1 MEGGFRSDEI
11 GGRIFYRQR
20 QQNKLLSGA
29 AGKEPEEAG
38 KGSGR
43 AGLFRLL
50 PLIHGIIAEGA
61 RRHLGDLLATGSG
74 GLNGL
79 AIEQGSLDAFVIA
92 VDELV
97 DIGLEVGLDHLF
109 GEADVA
115 VETVNDEM
123 NALARDRVVLVG
135 DPSQK

>member
-1 MEGGFRSDEI
+1 M
-11 GGRIFYRQR
+11 
-20 QQNKLLSGA
+20 SGA
-29 AGKEPEEAG
+29 AGKDPEEAG
-38 KGSGR
+38 KGAGR

-50 PLIHGIIAEGA
+50 LLIRGIIAEDA
-61 RRHLGDLLATGSG
+61 RRHLRDLLANGSG

-79 AIEQGSLDAFVIA
+79 AVEQGALDAFVIA

-97 DIGLEVGLDHLF
+97 DIGLEGSLNHLF

-115 VETVNDEM
+115 VETVDDEM